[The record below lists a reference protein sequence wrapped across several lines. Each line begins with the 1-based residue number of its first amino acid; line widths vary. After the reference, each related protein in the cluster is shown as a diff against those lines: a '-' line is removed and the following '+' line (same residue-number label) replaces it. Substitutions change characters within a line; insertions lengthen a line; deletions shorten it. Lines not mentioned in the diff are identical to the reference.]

1 MNRKILLV
9 TLLSYGLFVPVFAQ
23 TSQPDMPVKTK
34 GMHGNFYLN
43 WGYNRDWYTKST
55 IHFKNTT
62 TDNYDFTFI
71 KAKAHDRP
79 DMENFYKINA
89 LTIPQYDFSIGY
101 LFNDK
106 HDLGIELAW
115 NHLKYVVTDNQVIH
129 VQGQIRGHL
138 IDKDTLVTPSFV
150 HLQHTNGNNYAM
162 LNLVKRQKL
171 WVSKHI
177 QLSAIGKI
185 GAGPL
190 ISYTISSVLGNNDDG
205 YFHYHGLVAGLSAGL
220 KLDLGRYFFVQT
232 DLQGAWVNYT
242 NTKLGAD
249 HQGLSTQKFYSL
261 QYSYSFGFRHP
272 IHKSRARSI

>member
-1 MNRKILLV
+1 MNGKTLLV
-9 TLLSYGLFVPVFAQ
+9 ALLVYCLFQPVLAQ
-23 TSQPDMPVKTK
+23 QVLPNNAVKLGK
-34 GMHGNFYLN
+34 MRGSLYLN

-55 IHFKNTT
+55 IHFRNTT

-71 KAKAHDRP
+71 DAKAHDRP
-79 DMENFYKINA
+79 DMENFYKLNA

-115 NHLKYVVTDNQVIH
+115 NHLKYIVTDNQVIH
-129 VQGQIRGHL
+129 VQGQIRGHE
-138 IDKDTLVTPSFV
+138 IDKDTLVTPDFV

-162 LNLVKRQKL
+162 LNLVKRQRL
-171 WVSKHI
+171 LTGKHI

-185 GAGPL
+185 GGGPL
-190 ISYTISSVLGNNDDG
+190 ISYTISSVLGNVDGG
-205 YFHYHGLVAGLSAGL
+205 YFHYHGVVAGASAGL
-220 KLDLGRYFFVQT
+220 KLDLFTYFFLQT

-261 QYSYSFGFRHP
+261 QYSYSFGFNYP
-272 IHKSRARSI
+272 LGKL